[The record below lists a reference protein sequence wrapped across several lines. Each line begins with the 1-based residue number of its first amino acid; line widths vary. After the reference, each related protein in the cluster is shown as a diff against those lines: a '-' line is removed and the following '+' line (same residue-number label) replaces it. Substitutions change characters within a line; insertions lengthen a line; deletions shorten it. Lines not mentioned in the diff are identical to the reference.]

1 MNDHINY
8 STENENILTN
18 LREELDG
25 MKYTFH
31 SDANVCRMEEM
42 LNKYAKEALH
52 QGLYSIS
59 HTMKSI
65 TIHDIDLIDILAI
78 IPLNEDNITP
88 GSVYNLYT
96 DEGILGEV
104 TFVGPNNGKLDEY
117 NVLHIGWKTNV
128 KFIKPIKRTV
138 IDINI
143 GEEE

>member
-8 STENENILTN
+8 STENENILTKI
-18 LREELDG
+18 REELDG

-31 SDANVCRMEEM
+31 SDANVNRMEEM
-42 LNKYAKEALH
+42 LNKYAKEALC

-78 IPLNEDNITP
+78 IPLNENNITP

-96 DEGILGEV
+96 DKGILGEV

-117 NVLHIGWKTNV
+117 HVLHIGWKTDV
-128 KFIKPIKRTV
+128 KFVKPIKRTV